1 MQVMAAEWGALETIF
16 CQERAMGQ
24 RSTEMED
31 LGVDIA
37 GAWALRELVAQV
49 G

>member
-1 MQVMAAEWGALETIF
+1 
-16 CQERAMGQ
+16 MGQ

-31 LGVDIA
+31 LGLDVA
-37 GAWALRELVAQV
+37 GARGHCASSWRKSGRAMFAPPSERRF

>member
-1 MQVMAAEWGALETIF
+1 
-16 CQERAMGQ
+16 MGQ

-31 LGVDIA
+31 LGFDAA
-37 GAWALRELVAQV
+37 GARGHCELVAQV